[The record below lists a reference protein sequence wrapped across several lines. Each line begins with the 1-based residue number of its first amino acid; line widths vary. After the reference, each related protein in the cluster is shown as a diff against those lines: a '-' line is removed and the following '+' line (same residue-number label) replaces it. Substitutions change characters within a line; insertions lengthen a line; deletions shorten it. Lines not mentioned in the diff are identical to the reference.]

1 MNKPKDRMMNDQ
13 ELASDEDTPCKDHP
27 DAPHGFDRNA
37 SLSEDRYV
45 CECEYW
51 EPPETKQMNQE
62 RIDDL
67 LYEAGLTADGCWDQ
81 LDEYD
86 RNAILRY
93 GELMVKEVINV
104 QESML
109 RNGYSVWHLSDQI
122 KKHFNIA
129 P

>member
-1 MNKPKDRMMNDQ
+1 M
-13 ELASDEDTPCKDHP
+13 TCKDHP

-51 EPPETKQMNQE
+51 EPPETKHMNQE

-93 GELMVKEVINV
+93 GELMVKEVIDV
-104 QESML
+104 QESLL
-109 RNGYSVWHLSDQI
+109 RNGYSVWHLSDQT